1 MQKDLDS
8 QISERERERGGE
20 RKEGKKKQTQKNPS
34 ETAHTVASIKA
45 EQMDNPS
52 KTSSQLPLSP
62 SNPLLPL
69 FAFQCLIYAL
79 PVKHSGK
86 TFPPPSQGINIE
98 QITAAP

>member
-1 MQKDLDS
+1 MQKNLDS

-20 RKEGKKKQTQKNPS
+20 RKEEKQTNKKNPS
-34 ETAHTVASIKA
+34 EIAHAVASIKA

-86 TFPPPSQGINIE
+86 TFPPPSHGINIE

>member
-1 MQKDLDS
+1 MGKG
-8 QISERERERGGE
+8 RRGKNKTSK
-20 RKEGKKKQTQKNPS
+20 RKTPR
-34 ETAHTVASIKA
+34 ETAHAVASIKA
-45 EQMDNPS
+45 EQMDNLS

-62 SNPLLPL
+62 SNPLPL

-86 TFPPPSQGINIE
+86 TFPPPSQGINTE